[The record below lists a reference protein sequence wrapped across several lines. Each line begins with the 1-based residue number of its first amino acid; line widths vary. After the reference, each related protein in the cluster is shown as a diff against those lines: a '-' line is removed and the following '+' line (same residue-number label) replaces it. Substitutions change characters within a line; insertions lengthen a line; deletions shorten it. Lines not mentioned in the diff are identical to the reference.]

1 MISKHK
7 NQKISYR
14 KYHKAL
20 VGVVYYSKSR
30 VLEDENKKPTKVIV
44 FIELRHYTYR
54 LLTIC
59 SELRLTPMYIYIMRH
74 GEAVP
79 DMLND
84 RQRPLT
90 AVGIKEANAANNW
103 LLEQTAVHE
112 TEVSHAFVSPY
123 IRAQQTFA
131 EVSTGLSLA
140 ETLTLDDIRPTG
152 DCFTLH
158 HFIDV
163 FCTQRENVSALLLV
177 SHMPFVSYLVDE
189 LCGQPLSIIFATGS
203 ILCIDYDLS
212 QSKGR
217 LVERFDP

>member
-1 MISKHK
+1 
-7 NQKISYR
+7 
-14 KYHKAL
+14 
-20 VGVVYYSKSR
+20 
-30 VLEDENKKPTKVIV
+30 
-44 FIELRHYTYR
+44 
-54 LLTIC
+54 
-59 SELRLTPMYIYIMRH
+59 MYIYIMRH

-90 AVGIKEANAANNW
+90 SVGVSEAKSASTW
-103 LLEQTAVHE
+103 LSQQTRAHK
-112 TEVSHAFVSPY
+112 TQISHAFVSPY

-131 EVSTGLSLA
+131 QLSKGLDLA

-152 DCFTLH
+152 DCFTMH

-163 FCTQRENVSALLLV
+163 FCAERESVSALLMV

-203 ILCIDYDLS
+203 IICIDYDVS
-212 QSKGR
+212 QSKGK
-217 LVERFDP
+217 LIERYDPRS